1 MLMLSTCKLQRHG
14 LNGHTAD
21 TDRQTFKK
29 VMPVISTY
37 EDIQPDITCIAN
49 GDTSPIFC
57 SNPISEFL
65 TSILTKKSGRVI
77 NKCQP
82 AEIIRQDRRN
92 SYEDSLQ
99 DMHKSKK
106 GNWD

>member
-1 MLMLSTCKLQRHG
+1 MSQQTLMMMFKRRSLVRSSQAMLMLSTCKLQGHG

-29 VMPVISTY
+29 IMPPVISTY
-37 EDIQPDITCIAN
+37 EDIQPDITRIAN

-65 TSILTKKSGRVI
+65 SISSGTSGGER
-77 NKCQP
+77 
-82 AEIIRQDRRN
+82 
-92 SYEDSLQ
+92 
-99 DMHKSKK
+99 
-106 GNWD
+106 